1 MEYYNHNNYDPSLNI
16 IGSYKLRYIVPWSF
30 VGNGGN
36 SNGKPN
42 HEVCNTCNSNVS
54 NTSNDGPRPNQR
66 DDGFSLLSNRENVVQ
81 YLKKTKFCKI
91 LIDKGVC
98 GRDVCNF
105 AHSMSEMVFPNCA
118 FNLNCHKKD
127 KCMFKHPHET
137 LVEYKER
144 IQFKIPPNISVY

>member
-1 MEYYNHNNYDPSLNI
+1 MSKNIEYDEYVEYDPSLNI
-16 IGSYKLRYIVPWSF
+16 IGSYKLS
-30 VGNGGN
+30 
-36 SNGKPN
+36 K
-42 HEVCNTCNSNVS
+42 CNCISPVSCMVKINQNVI
-54 NTSNDGPRPNQR
+54 DRPNQR

-98 GRDVCNF
+98 SREVCNF

-118 FNLNCHKKD
+118 FHLNCHKKD

-137 LVEYKER
+137 LVEYKDR
-144 IQFKIPPNISVY
+144 IQFKIPPNILVC

>member
-1 MEYYNHNNYDPSLNI
+1 MEYINHNYDPSLNI
-16 IGSYKLRYIVPWSF
+16 IGSYKLAKCKCAPWS
-30 VGNGGN
+30 N
-36 SNGKPN
+36 SN
-42 HEVCNTCNSNVS
+42 NSNNSNEQEVS
-54 NTSNDGPRPNQR
+54 RPNQR

-98 GRDVCNF
+98 GREVCNF

-127 KCMFKHPHET
+127 RCMFKHPHET
-137 LVEYKER
+137 LVEYKTR
-144 IQFKIPPNISVY
+144 IQFKIPPNILGC

>member
-1 MEYYNHNNYDPSLNI
+1 MSKNIEYDPCLNI
-16 IGSYKLRYIVPWSF
+16 IGSYKLS
-30 VGNGGN
+30 
-36 SNGKPN
+36 K
-42 HEVCNTCNSNVS
+42 CNCISPIPSVVLNNQ
-54 NTSNDGPRPNQR
+54 DDRPNQR
-66 DDGFSLLSNRENVVQ
+66 DDGFCLLSNRENVVQ

-98 GRDVCNF
+98 NREVCNF

-137 LVEYKER
+137 LNEYKDR
-144 IQFKIPPNISVY
+144 IHFKIPPNILVC

>member
-1 MEYYNHNNYDPSLNI
+1 MEYYHNNYDPSLNI
-16 IGSYKLRYIVPWSF
+16 IGSYKLTKCKCVPWSF
-30 VGNGGN
+30 VSNGN
-36 SNGKPN
+36 S
-42 HEVCNTCNSNVS
+42 SNVS
-54 NTSNDGPRPNQR
+54 NSSNDRPNDQEVSRSNQR

-98 GRDVCNF
+98 NRDVCNF

-137 LVEYKER
+137 LIEYKDR
-144 IQFKIPPNISVY
+144 IQFKIPPNILVY